1 MTKLSLSKVAKDVQK
16 SVVKHS
22 PEILT
27 GVGIAGMVTTSIM
40 AVRATPKAL
49 LLIEQKKEDLDVDK
63 LAPIDTVKAAW
74 KCYIPSALVG
84 TASIFCLISANSVSL
99 RRNAALATA
108 YALSESTLKD
118 YQKKVIEEVGE
129 KKEKA
134 VRSALSKEKIE
145 ENPVS
150 KNEIII
156 TGAGDSLCYDL
167 MCQRYFY
174 SNIDKLK
181 KVENE
186 LNRRMRNEN
195 YISLN
200 EFYNEIGLDDV
211 EVGYILGWNI
221 DRGYIDLEF
230 DSHLNEKGEPCL
242 VVGFARR
249 PEYDFR

>member
-1 MTKLSLSKVAKDVQK
+1 MSKGNLSKIVKDVGVSIQ
-16 SVVKHS
+16 KHS

-27 GVGIAGMVTTSIM
+27 GIGIAGMATSTIL

-49 LLIEQKKEDLDVDK
+49 ILIEEKKEETGVDK
-63 LAPIDTVKAAW
+63 LTAVNTIKATW
-74 KCYIPSALVG
+74 KCYIPAAVVGSASAL
-84 TASIFCLISANSVSL
+84 CLIGASNANL

-108 YALSESTLKD
+108 YALSESTLRD
-118 YQKKVIEEVGE
+118 YQSKVVEQIGE

-134 VRSALSKEKIE
+134 VRTAVAKDKID
-145 ENPVS
+145 ENPS
-150 KNEIII
+150 SSNMIIV
-156 TGAGDSLCYDL
+156 TGNGDTLCYDL
-167 MCQRYFY
+167 MCHRYFY

-181 KVENE
+181 KAENE
-186 LNRRMRNEN
+186 LNRRMRNDN

-221 DRGYIDLEF
+221 DRGYIDLDY
-230 DSHLNEKGEPCL
+230 DSHLDEKGNPVL
-242 VVGFARR
+242 TVGFNRR